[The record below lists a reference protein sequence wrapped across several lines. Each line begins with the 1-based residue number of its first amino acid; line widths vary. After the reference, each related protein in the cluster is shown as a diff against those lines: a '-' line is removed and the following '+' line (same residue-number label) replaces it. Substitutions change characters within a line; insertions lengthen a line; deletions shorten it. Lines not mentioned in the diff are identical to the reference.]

1 MSLPIQHTY
10 SAYRQ
15 DSCYWIIIFGC
26 LRPLHRESRRVH
38 IRQVFWLCS
47 TLKRLPAFWQWPVAC
62 GYNGTYSCGTVGDFH
77 SIPFLIASIAN
88 LTGAKIRINEWKTK
102 FFLSFSEW
110 KYLRRSQR
118 YNKMRIDKEKCDFF
132 YQKFAYFNETIYLC
146 PRKFII
152 N

>member
-88 LTGAKIRINEWKTK
+88 LTSAKLRINEWKTK

-110 KYLRRSQR
+110 KQLRRSQR
-118 YNKMRIDKEKCDFF
+118 YNENANRQRKMRFF
-132 YQKFAYFNETIYLC
+132 LSEVCIFQRNYLSLPPIIY
-146 PRKFII
+146 K
-152 N
+152 